1 MLITA
6 PGILTHEEFEKEP
19 WMQNIHKLILNDIP

>member
-6 PGILTHEEFEKEP
+6 PGILTHEEFEKKT
-19 WMQNIHKLILNDIP
+19 MDAKYSYLNLE